1 MATQTSSTLRL
12 EGEAMN
18 ANLPI
23 KNTQAESDLIDRF
36 EAAGAALPGT
46 VSVAALREAALGQIR
61 DKGLPHRRVE
71 EYKYSDLRAFMK
83 SAAPLAAKADVEA
96 ARGVINASDTFG
108 DLDRFKIVIA
118 NGAFVPELSDVDGL
132 AAEGVRVSNFSDA
145 LTGEDGA
152 QLLKS
157 PKTGANDGVV
167 ALNTA
172 FVQGGVIITVADGT
186 ELSRPLELVHVATA
200 TGAQVVRNKILAG
213 KGSVV
218 RVLESFSGDTGAGEV
233 NTVFDYDLEDKA
245 QVAATRLIVG
255 KSEAAHLLTSNVTLG
270 AEAEFKSLGFIAGPQ
285 FVRNQQFVHFTGE
298 HSEAKI
304 YGVSMAGGEDLADQ
318 TLIVDHAVPHCN
330 SREFFKTV
338 LDGRARGVYQ
348 GRINVAPHAQKTD
361 GEMMTQ
367 ALLLS
372 EEAEMANKPEL
383 EIFADD
389 VICAHGAT
397 SGQID
402 EDLLFYLRARGI
414 PEAEARTLLVL
425 AFLAETIEEYGEDD
439 VTEGLEARVRDWLA
453 GH

>member
-1 MATQTSSTLRL
+1 
-12 EGEAMN
+12 MN
-18 ANLPI
+18 ASVPI
-23 KNTQAESDLIDRF
+23 KHTQAESDLLDRF
-36 EAAGAALPGT
+36 DSAKGALTGSVA
-46 VSVAALREAALGQIR
+46 VAALRDAALGQVR
-61 DKGLPHRRVE
+61 DHGLPHRRVE

-83 SAAPLAAKADVEA
+83 SAAPLAGTADATA
-96 ARGVINASDTFG
+96 ARALLDGQDSYG
-108 DLDRFKIVIA
+108 ELDRFRIVVA
-118 NGAFVPELSDVDGL
+118 NGTFLPELSDTDAL
-132 AAEGVRVSNFSDA
+132 AAEGVA
-145 LTGEDGA
+145 LTSLNEALKADGGA
-152 QLLKS
+152 QLLAA
-157 PKTGANDGVV
+157 PKTGLRDGIV

-172 FVQGGVIITVADGT
+172 FVQGGIVLSVAAGKEVT
-186 ELSRPLELVHVATA
+186 KPVELVQVATS
-200 TGAQVVRNKILAG
+200 TGAQVTRNKVTLGEGA
-213 KGSVV
+213 KL
-218 RVLESFSGDTGAGEV
+218 RLLETFVGDTGEGEL
-233 NTVFDYDLEDKA
+233 NTVLDCDLADKA
-245 QVAATRLIVG
+245 ALASTRLVIG
-255 KSEAAHLLTSNVTLG
+255 GSAAPRLFTTIATLG
-270 AEAEFKSLGFIAGPQ
+270 GEAEFKSLGFIAGPR
-285 FVRNQQFVHFTGE
+285 FARNQQFINFTGE
-298 HSEAKI
+298 NSEAKI
-304 YGVSMAGGEDLADQ
+304 YGVTMAGGEDLADQ

-389 VICAHGAT
+389 VLCAHGAT

-414 PEAEARTLLVL
+414 PEDEAKTLLVL
-425 AFLAETIEEYGEDD
+425 AFLSEAIEEYGEED